1 MFRSAVSLSKVTHQ
15 MWRNHPFSQRN
26 KVTKRAAWVVGGVE
40 GFGQNLKIGGVCKI
54 REGFHQIEEY

>member
-1 MFRSAVSLSKVTHQ
+1 